1 VVILSVVMVA
11 ALLHALW
18 LHHEY
23 AVPLRDALAS
33 DAVLFLL
40 YLLVA
45 AVRG

>member
-1 VVILSVVMVA
+1 VILSVAAAA

-23 AVPLRDALAS
+23 AVPVRDALAS
-33 DAVLFLL
+33 DAVLFGL

-45 AVRG
+45 AIHG